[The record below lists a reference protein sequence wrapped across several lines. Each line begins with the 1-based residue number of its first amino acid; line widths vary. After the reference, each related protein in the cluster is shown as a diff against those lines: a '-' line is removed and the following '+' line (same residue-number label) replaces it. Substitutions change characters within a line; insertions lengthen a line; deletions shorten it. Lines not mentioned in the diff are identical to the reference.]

1 MWSFSEQV
9 LMEGAGDEETEE
21 DSGRCQQ
28 YRDHQQGC
36 FMQSQRCCQFPEAA
50 RLAL

>member
-21 DSGRCQQ
+21 LRFRQIPVVS
-28 YRDHQQGC
+28 
-36 FMQSQRCCQFPEAA
+36 
-50 RLAL
+50 